1 MWDHY
6 LNESLFRTG
15 RGPLRKGHYGKSDLI
30 SNKYGTC
37 LIGVDR
43 VIVCVHWRH
52 LVLEKYLGVIL
63 FQKSTLESSCFRKVR
78 WSHLVL
84 EKYDGVILF
93 QKKYIGVVLFQKSI
107 LESSYFR
114 KVHWNHLVLGQYLG
128 VILYQKKYIGVIL
141 FQKSTLESS
150 CFRKGHY
157 CFSLALI

>member
-1 MWDHY
+1 MSTIKHVNRITRCPNNYSYAKHVNWIIKCISHNTYETHVNRITRSPTITITKMFKDHVMWDHY

-63 FQKSTLESSCFRKVR
+63 FQKSTMESSCFRKSTMESSCFRKVS
-78 WSHLVL
+78 WSHLIL
-84 EKYDGVILF
+84 EKYHGVILF
-93 QKKYIGVVLFQKSI
+93 
-107 LESSYFR
+107 
-114 KVHWNHLVLGQYLG
+114 
-128 VILYQKKYIGVIL
+128 
-141 FQKSTLESS
+141 
-150 CFRKGHY
+150 
-157 CFSLALI
+157 